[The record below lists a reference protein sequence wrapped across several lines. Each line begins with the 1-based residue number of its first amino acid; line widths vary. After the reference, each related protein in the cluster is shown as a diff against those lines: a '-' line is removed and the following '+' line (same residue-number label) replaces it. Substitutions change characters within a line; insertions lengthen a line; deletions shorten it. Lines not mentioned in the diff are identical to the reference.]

1 MLMLCDCTHLQEL
14 KCTFVSNVIKFRV
27 FTKNV
32 GYSIS
37 ESFVKEK
44 KLNREMTHSMS
55 IRYQYFS
62 LKVKNLFKGNKFI

>member
-44 KLNREMTHSMS
+44 KIKQRNDSFNVNKIS
-55 IRYQYFS
+55 IFFTKS
-62 LKVKNLFKGNKFI
+62 EKFI